1 MARNK
6 LSGRQKA
13 AILIVSLG
21 PEVAANIYRHLREED
36 IEQLTLEIAN
46 LAKVSNEQKNEILEE
61 FYQMLVAQNYIT
73 EGGIEYA
80 KVVLEKALGTQ
91 KAIEIINRLTSSLQV
106 RPFDFIRK
114 ADPSQLMNFLQN
126 ENAQTIALVMTYLT
140 PEQSASLLSSLPPEK
155 QVDIAR
161 RVATMDRTS
170 PEIIMEVERV
180 LERQMASVVT
190 EDYTSAGGIQAV
202 VNILNNVDR
211 GTEKNI
217 IEALEVD
224 NPELA
229 EEIRRRMFVFEDV
242 LTLDNRSIQR
252 TLREVDN
259 NDLTLALKGA
269 SEDVKKRIFE
279 NMSKRQAEMI
289 RG

>member
-91 KAIEIINRLTSSLQV
+91 KAIEIINRLSSSLQV

-114 ADPSQLMNFLQN
+114 ADPSQLMNFF
-126 ENAQTIALVMTYLT
+126 
-140 PEQSASLLSSLPPEK
+140 
-155 QVDIAR
+155 
-161 RVATMDRTS
+161 
-170 PEIIMEVERV
+170 
-180 LERQMASVVT
+180 T
-190 EDYTSAGGIQAV
+190 E
-202 VNILNNVDR
+202 
-211 GTEKNI
+211 
-217 IEALEVD
+217 
-224 NPELA
+224 
-229 EEIRRRMFVFEDV
+229 
-242 LTLDNRSIQR
+242 
-252 TLREVDN
+252 
-259 NDLTLALKGA
+259 
-269 SEDVKKRIFE
+269 
-279 NMSKRQAEMI
+279 
-289 RG
+289 